1 MAWTNGRNKE
11 VTSNQVPVAASCQ
24 PTGHWLLLPKLVR
37 NMTENFAKAASVS
50 ELPVGGRKLVEI
62 DGVRIAIFNLDGD
75 LHAIE
80 DVCTHDGGPLVE
92 GEVTNVSQVECPRHG
107 ARFDIRTGAAL
118 CMPAFEATNTYAVEI
133 DGDDIFVERPF

>member
-1 MAWTNGRNKE
+1 
-11 VTSNQVPVAASCQ
+11 
-24 PTGHWLLLPKLVR
+24 
-37 NMTENFAKAASVS
+37 MTEDFAKVASVS

-62 DGVRIAIFNLDGD
+62 DGVRIAIFNLDGE

-92 GEVTNVSQVECPRHG
+92 GDVVNVCQVECPRHG

-118 CMPAFEATNTYAVEI
+118 SMPAFEATNTYAVEI

>member
-1 MAWTNGRNKE
+1 
-11 VTSNQVPVAASCQ
+11 
-24 PTGHWLLLPKLVR
+24 
-37 NMTENFAKAASVS
+37 MTEDFAKVASLS

-62 DGVRIAIFNLDGD
+62 DGVRIAIFNLDGE

-92 GEVTNVSQVECPRHG
+92 GEMMNDCQVECPRHG

-118 CMPAFEATNTYAVEI
+118 SMPAFEATNTYAVEI
-133 DGDDIFVERPF
+133 DGDDILVERPF

>member
-1 MAWTNGRNKE
+1 
-11 VTSNQVPVAASCQ
+11 
-24 PTGHWLLLPKLVR
+24 
-37 NMTENFAKAASVS
+37 MTEDFAKVASLS

-62 DGVRIAIFNLDGD
+62 DGVRIAIFNLDGE

-92 GEVTNVSQVECPRHG
+92 GEVMNDCQVECPRHG

-118 CMPAFEATNTYAVEI
+118 SMPAFEATNTYAVEI